1 MKKYA
6 VVYIKLTQSRGK
18 TRFFLD
24 SWKIKHFGIVKQV
37 YIQFT
42 KYLFIYYYKIQKNQV
57 FINSKL

>member
-24 SWKIKHFGIVKQV
+24 SWKIQHFGIVKQV
-37 YIQFT
+37 YIQFE
-42 KYLFIYYYKIQKNQV
+42 KYLFIYYDKIQKIQV
-57 FINSKL
+57 FINSIL

>member
-37 YIQFT
+37 YIQFE
-42 KYLFIYYYKIQKNQV
+42 KYLFIYYDKIQK
-57 FINSKL
+57 I